1 MAEGMEGARPQAA
14 AILDALGVNRSVG
27 TFYVVRH
34 AKAGSRGHW
43 SGDDKLRP
51 LSKKGLQQAEALVS
65 VLEPFPIAAVFA
77 SPFLRCVQ
85 TVEPLARAR
94 KLPLKQSPALSEGH
108 GLDGAMQFLGDPK
121 LDEAVLSTHGDI
133 VWELV
138 EELVKR
144 HVIKPG
150 EGGFEKGSTWV
161 VDVEAGSFVKARYIP
176 AP

>member
-1 MAEGMEGARPQAA
+1 
-14 AILDALGVNRSVG
+14 VG

>member
-1 MAEGMEGARPQAA
+1 
-14 AILDALGVNRSVG
+14 VG

-43 SGDDKLRP
+43 TGDDRQRP
-51 LSKKGLQQAEALVS
+51 LSKKGIKQAEALVEI
-65 VLEPFPIAAVFA
+65 LAPFPITAVY
-77 SPFLRCVQ
+77 SSSFLRCVQ
-85 TVEPLARAR
+85 TVEPLARVR
-94 KLPLKQSPALSEGH
+94 KLPLKQSPSLAEGH
-108 GLDGAMQFLGDPK
+108 GLAGAMELIGDAK
-121 LDEAVLSTHGDI
+121 LDEVVLSTHGDI

-144 HVIKPG
+144 RVVKPG

-161 VDVEAGSFVKARYIP
+161 VDFEDGSFVRARFIP

>member
-1 MAEGMEGARPQAA
+1 MAQGLEVPGAEAPSRVDGLSP
-14 AILDALGVNRSVG
+14 VVG

-43 SGDDKLRP
+43 TGDDRLRP
-51 LSKKGLQQAEALVS
+51 LSHKGREQAEALVP
-65 VLEPFPIAAVFA
+65 LFKRFPVTAIFS

-94 KLPLKQSPALSEGH
+94 GVTVKEEPSLAEGNGLAGAMSLMGNP
-108 GLDGAMQFLGDPK
+108 GLDA
-121 LDEAVLSTHGDI
+121 AVLSTHGDI

-138 EELVKR
+138 EDLVKR
-144 HVIKPG
+144 HIVKPG
-150 EGGFEKGSTWV
+150 DGGYEKGATWV
-161 VDVEAGSFVKARYIP
+161 VDVEDGTPVRARFID

>member
-1 MAEGMEGARPQAA
+1 M
-14 AILDALGVNRSVG
+14 G

-34 AKAGSRGHW
+34 AKGGSRGHW
-43 SGDDKLRP
+43 SGDDRLRP
-51 LSKKGLQQAEALVS
+51 LSKKGFRQAATFVEI
-65 VLEPFPIAAVFA
+65 LEPFPITGITS
-77 SPFLRCVQ
+77 SPFRRCVQ

-94 KLPLKQSPALSEGH
+94 ELQLMESEDLAEGH
-108 GLDGAMQFLGDPK
+108 GLAGAMEFIGDRK
-121 LDEAVLSTHGDI
+121 LDNVVLCTHGDI

-144 HVIKPG
+144 EVVKPG

-161 VDVEAGSFVKARYIP
+161 VDFEKGSFVRARFIP

>member
-1 MAEGMEGARPQAA
+1 MA
-14 AILDALGVNRSVG
+14 

-43 SGDDKLRP
+43 DKDDRLRP
-51 LSKKGLQQAEALVS
+51 LSKKGIEQAEALVNTFK
-65 VLEPFPIAAVFA
+65 PFPITAIFS

-94 KLPLKQSPALSEGH
+94 RLQVQETSSLAEGQ
-108 GLDGAMQFLGDPK
+108 GIAGAMTVIGDSR
-121 LDEAVLSTHGDI
+121 LDHAVLSTHGDI
-133 VWELV
+133 EWEVV

-144 HVIKPG
+144 HVVKPG
-150 EGGFEKGSTWV
+150 EGGYEKGSTWV
-161 VDVEAGSFVKARYIP
+161 VDVEDDSVVRARYIP

>member
-1 MAEGMEGARPQAA
+1 M
-14 AILDALGVNRSVG
+14 G

-43 SGDDKLRP
+43 SGDDRQRP
-51 LSKKGLQQAEALVS
+51 LSKKGLKQAEALVS
-65 VLEPFPIAAVFA
+65 AFKPFPISAIFS

-94 KLPLKQSPALSEGH
+94 KLPLKQSPALAEGQ
-108 GLDGAMQFLGDPK
+108 GLAGAMQFMGDPK
-121 LDEAVLSTHGDI
+121 LDQAVLSTHGDI

-144 HVIKPG
+144 HAIRPG
-150 EGGFEKGSTWV
+150 GGGYDKGSTWV
-161 VDVEAGSFVKARYIP
+161 VEVEAGSFVNARFIP